1 VDWEAEGLL
10 DELPDDAAREAR
22 RALLDELYNEG
33 VELSELRQAVL
44 EQRLALVPL
53 DRLLGGEARYTA
65 REIAEKSGLSLESL
79 QATRRALGLAVP
91 DPDDRLF
98 DEDDL
103 EAARIG
109 RRVRDAGF
117 TEEHVNETNRVLG
130 RGMARYSEALRTISA
145 DVILEPEADEREL
158 AQRFA
163 TVGAEQLPLA
173 RAWLEH
179 VFLLHFRQ
187 MLRHEAVTLQERTTG
202 RGDERRQAIAFADLV
217 GFTELGET
225 VPVEELG
232 DVASR
237 LSRLAGEVVEPP
249 VRVVKTIGD
258 AVMFAAP
265 EPAPLVDVALALVA
279 QGEDTDDLPPLRVGV
294 SYGPAVNQ
302 WGDWFGSTVNL
313 ASRLTSRARPSSVL
327 VSEGVRE
334 RVGEDGYTWSSAGP
348 KKLKGFATPVKTFR
362 VRREPDASAP

>member
-10 DELPDDAAREAR
+10 DELTDDGAREAR
-22 RALLDELYNEG
+22 RALLDELHADG
-33 VELSELRQAVL
+33 VELSELRQAVE

-65 REIAEKSGLSLESL
+65 RELAEKSGVPLESL

-91 DPDDRLF
+91 DPEQRLF

-103 EAARIG
+103 EAAKIS
-109 RRVRDAGF
+109 RRVRDSGF
-117 TEEHVNETNRVLG
+117 AEEHILETNRVLG
-130 RGMARYSEALRTISA
+130 RGMARYSEALRTVSA
-145 DVILEPEADEREL
+145 DVILEPGADEREL

-163 TVGAEQLPLA
+163 AVGAEQLPLA
-173 RAWLEH
+173 KAWLQH

-202 RGDERRQAIAFADLV
+202 RSDSRQQAIGFADLV

-225 VPVEELG
+225 VAVEELG
-232 DVASR
+232 DVAAR
-237 LSRLAGEVVEPP
+237 LSRMAGEVVEPP
-249 VRVVKTIGD
+249 VRLVKTIGD

-265 EPAPLVDVALALVA
+265 EPTPLVNAALALVER
-279 QGEDTDDLPPLRVGV
+279 GERTDDFPPLRVGI

-313 ASRLTSRARPSSVL
+313 ASRLTARARPSSVL
-327 VSEGVRE
+327 VSEDVRE
-334 RVGEDGYTWSSAGP
+334 RVGEDGYMWSSAGP
-348 KKLKGFATPVKTFR
+348 KKLKGFSAPVKTFR
-362 VRREPDASAP
+362 VRREPDASGP